1 MHMGLKQ
8 VKPEVL
14 LEIKGYLKNIVT
26 GSDGLVKQDKEE
38 WFRLMENGL
47 FLKRAYNE
55 RQWQSKS
62 ISNER
67 TQILLTYFNYNLL

>member
-38 WFRLMENGL
+38 
-47 FLKRAYNE
+47 
-55 RQWQSKS
+55 
-62 ISNER
+62 
-67 TQILLTYFNYNLL
+67 